1 MTTYTISKAAELARR
16 LEEQEAENQRQ
27 LEAIRAEQAAHDK
40 ALDDALTTSGRARVA
55 LVEELLEQFGIDT
68 VELEQRRN
76 KRTGEVILDRTTGK
90 PKTIDPD
97 PDETMRMQRLK
108 AAIGTAVKASKPIT
122 PPVPTAVPGKVG
134 SSVEATSKA
143 S

>member
-1 MTTYTISKAAELARR
+1 MTTYTTSKAAELARR

-76 KRTGEVILDRTTGK
+76 KRTGEVILDRKTGK
-90 PKTIDPD
+90 PRTVDPD

-108 AAIGTAVKASKPIT
+108 AAIDTAVKASKPIT